1 MIDYKRRFV
10 EVDEI
15 LKYLPK
21 KDFEKIPNE
30 LIRLIRNNKDS
41 NYTWRYDNN
50 KQLIEQNIHKDTIAI
65 LSYIN
70 TEYIL
75 ENKQKMLMK
84 AIHDCN
90 EMKNEKSKR
99 KKFSPENIKWKNIE
113 KNKKLC

>member
-21 KDFEKIPNE
+21 KDFDKIPNDLLK
-30 LIRLIRNNKDS
+30 LIRENKDS
-41 NYTWRYDNN
+41 SYMWKYDNN
-50 KQLIEQNIHKDTIAI
+50 KQLKDQNIHKDTIAI

-70 TEYIL
+70 TEFIL

-84 AIHDCN
+84 AIHYSN
-90 EMKNEKSKR
+90 EMKNEKLKR
-99 KKFSPENIKWKNIE
+99 EKFNPENIFKFS
-113 KNKKLC
+113 KK